1 MKKIVSLILSAV
13 LVGTLFTGLTGCGK
27 KDSGKLIWQIT
38 TVGQVDEELVY
49 AEFNKRL
56 EKLLP
61 GVQVEFKENKADRWT
76 QQLAAGEQIDITWTG
91 YAYNLQT
98 EIENDSFLPLD
109 EYITEEETPNLWKEW
124 KEDYIADY
132 ATGTLGGK
140 LYAIPNQQPLISETP
155 YLKIPESLLQY
166 FDLKGWR
173 KAMDSS
179 STMTREAFEVL
190 DDYFEKVWAA
200 DAYDT
205 DTVGAT
211 IDINSLQHWVFRR
224 GNAGLRIDDDDAVY
238 DPFAE
243 NGEIKL
249 IHKYE
254 TEAYALATEYA
265 GKWYEKGYIAKDVML
280 NGSGSGS
287 RLSVLSAHQ
296 NGNYFNLTDET
307 YLYKEV
313 KDTDGYVERYDVM
326 VEPSDHRWGYLSS
339 TRLGDEATYLAVP
352 STSANPEAAV
362 KLIDL
367 LRSPKGTEGNDLLN
381 LLVYGFEKNSAEAK
395 KHGTYHYELEGDL
408 ANGVDYTLQPSAA
421 CKYGKPHWS
430 MGNVFLTY
438 RTPDIADGQQEYAL
452 NFEKN
457 VKPNYKKTP
466 LIGFEANYDGL
477 EVIVANTKGSE
488 NGEGSQLYTGKAG
501 SKAPE
506 MLKKMLK
513 INRETGVNELI
524 NNLQKQVDDY
534 IAKNK

>member
-1 MKKIVSLILSAV
+1 MKKILSLILSAA
-13 LVGTLFTGLTGCGK
+13 LVGTLFSGLSGCGNK
-27 KDSGKLIWQIT
+27 NSGKLIWQIT
-38 TVGQVDEELVY
+38 TVGQTDEKLVY

-61 GVQVEFKENKADRWT
+61 GVQVEFKENKAERWS
-76 QQLAAGEQIDITWTG
+76 QQLSAGEQIDIAWTG
-91 YAYNLQT
+91 YTYNMQK
-98 EIENDSFLPLD
+98 EIENDSYLSLND
-109 EYITEEETPNLWKEW
+109 YISEKDTPNLWKEW
-124 KEDYIADY
+124 KEDYVADY
-132 ATGTLGGK
+132 DTGSMGGK

-155 YLKIPESLLQY
+155 YLKVPESCLQY
-166 FDLKGWR
+166 FDLAGWR

-190 DDYFEKVWAA
+190 DSYFAKVWAA
-200 DAYDT
+200 NAYDT
-205 DTVGAT
+205 DTVAAT

-224 GNAGLRIDDDDAVY
+224 GNAGLRKDDDDAVY

-243 NGEIKL
+243 NGEVKL

-254 TEAYALATEYA
+254 TAAYALAVEYA
-265 GKWYEKGYIAKDVML
+265 GKWYEKGYIAKDVMI
-280 NGSGSGS
+280 NGSGSGA

-296 NGNYFNLTDET
+296 NGSYFNLTDDT

-313 KDTDGYVERYDVM
+313 KDNDGYVERYDVM

-339 TRLGDEATYLAVP
+339 TILGDEATYLVVP
-352 STSANPEAAV
+352 STSKYPEQAV

-381 LLVYGFEKNSAEAK
+381 LLVYGFEKNSPEAK
-395 KHGTYHYELEGDL
+395 EYGTYHYELEGDL
-408 ANGVDYTLQPSAA
+408 AKGVDYTLQPSAA

-438 RTPDIADGQQEYAL
+438 RTPDIAEGQQEYAL

-466 LIGFEANYDGL
+466 LIGFEANNDGL
-477 EVIVANTKGSE
+477 DTIIANMKGNE
-488 NGEGSQLYTGKAG
+488 NGEQNQLYCGKAG
-501 SKAPE
+501 LKAPE
-506 MLKKMLK
+506 MLKIVIK
-513 INRETGVNELI
+513 INRETGGDKLI
-524 NNLQKQVDDY
+524 ANLQKQVDDY